1 MAQLIPKWFIPW
13 YELIVDEY
21 NCMGAGGFGSVFRAK
36 WLDSDVVVKRLL
48 GPGKEVNTNS
58 FASDSSLQTSAAV
71 SAMNPSTR
79 LERMEMFRHEV
90 DIWIRFNHPHV
101 VRLFGACHVGR
112 PFFVCEYATNGTLVS
127 YLREHP
133 DEIWAK
139 LHEAALGVQY
149 LHARGVVHGDLK
161 GNNIVIRSDKKTKVT
176 DFGLSSLTGDEGDT
190 RISAASHWV
199 APECFL
205 GGHAR
210 PTFASNVYSLDLDNI
225 VVRYNVKQGKLPSQ
239 PAASNDEQWQ
249 LVKSLCAF
257 DATKR
262 LRISTVVDELA
273 SFANCSVKV
282 DIEKR
287 DTAVSLEE
295 IPSVISA
302 VKALLMQ
309 LQDSSQDSKTPDVSL
324 YSLFGSLWDELEEV
338 FCRINDKLN
347 VRWRSVFCVLVHD
360 ADISTSQLLDITT
373 NLGSLSEMTLR
384 CYALRRRLD
393 KFVDANHLS
402 LACLNWEAGSAPVLV
417 KRAESTPKK
426 KHHICCY
433 PTSFEP

>member
-1 MAQLIPKWFIPW
+1 MKATQQGHTDMVRYLAQECRADVNVRNYSAHTAIKIAADRGFEDIQRLLIPLVLIKQPEICVTPLRPTSTDFPISVTPSWNIPPSEI
-13 YELIVDEY
+13 ELVEFVEINV
-21 NCMGAGGFGSVFRAK
+21 GGEFRGR
-36 WLDSDVVVKRLL
+36 WLDAD
-48 GPGKEVNTNS
+48 
-58 FASDSSLQTSAAV
+58 AAV
-71 SAMNPSTR
+71 K
-79 LERMEMFRHEV
+79 
-90 DIWIRFNHPHV
+90 
-101 VRLFGACHVGR
+101 LFLPDASSHAS
-112 PFFVCEYATNGTLVS
+112 FQDEII
-127 YLREHP
+127 REHP

-210 PTFASNVYSLDLDNI
+210 PTFASNVYSL
-225 VVRYNVKQGKLPSQ
+225 
-239 PAASNDEQWQ
+239 ASNDEQWQ
-249 LVKSLCAF
+249 LVKSMCAF

-287 DTAVSLEE
+287 ETAVSLEE

-302 VKALLMQ
+302 VKELLMQ
-309 LQDSSQDSKTPDVSL
+309 LRHSSQDSKTPDVSL

-373 NLGSLSEMTLR
+373 NLGSLFEMTLR

-393 KFVDANHLS
+393 KVVDANHLS
-402 LACLNWEAGSAPVLV
+402 LACLNWEAGSAPVL
-417 KRAESTPKK
+417 E
-426 KHHICCY
+426 
-433 PTSFEP
+433 